1 MTDPE
6 PLSYERA
13 AWRIVRTMAA
23 VGVIGTALALA
34 RWGWRTGAGFL
45 VGALLSGVQ
54 YIWLKALVDALGSG
68 KKHARGLR
76 MALRFLA
83 LAGAA
88 YAIFRLIPI
97 NPVAVLAGIFVLTI
111 AVFAEVI
118 FEIVYARKRTVDH
131 EDFQ

>member
-6 PLSYERA
+6 ALTYERA
-13 AWRIVRTMAA
+13 AWRIVRIMAVLA
-23 VGVIGTALALA
+23 GIGTAAALA

-45 VGALLSGVQ
+45 VGSLLSGVQ
-54 YIWLKALVDALGSG
+54 YVWLKALVDGLGAG
-68 KKHARGLR
+68 RRRWQGLR
-76 MALRFLA
+76 MALRFFV

-97 NPVAVLAGIFVLTI
+97 DPAAVLAGIFVLTA

-118 FEIVYARKRTVDH
+118 FEIFHA
-131 EDFQ
+131 